1 MLLEVFGARRS
12 LNVIYYTVWGFF
24 SLSQVV
30 QYIFS
35 PQAIKRFPLDSYDS
49 LWYCR
54 YPVCRTYCRLTTD
67 QQAVRTK
74 KQETDPTFW
83 SLYMHFVYCTQWEK
97 IQLEHKFLRAPV
109 GSRHHFW
116 TFISMA
122 LLIQFTVGRLSIA
135 YFSSLLEQT
144 FWLHFHWCKIL
155 NHINA
160 VSSLQSQQMLP
171 NINTIMSFNVNLKF

>member
-1 MLLEVFGARRS
+1 MWYIKLSEA
-12 LNVIYYTVWGFF
+12 FF
-24 SLSQVV
+24 SLSGSACSTF
-30 QYIFS
+30 FS

-49 LWYCR
+49 LWCRR

-67 QQAVRTK
+67 QQAVRTR

-97 IQLEHKFLRAPV
+97 IQLEQKLLRAPM
-109 GSRHHFW
+109 GSRHHFG

-135 YFSSLLEQT
+135 YFSPCWNRHSGFISTGATYLTPSMLY
-144 FWLHFHWCKIL
+144 H
-155 NHINA
+155 
-160 VSSLQSQQMLP
+160 QSQQMLP
-171 NINTIMSFNVNLKF
+171 NIKTQSCNLMLI